1 MGNKCVVWQ
10 KQPWHGIFWS
20 TEMTVFSMVHGQVS
34 PRFWKQLAQM
44 YALVHGWSL
53 VALRFA
59 AQVAPLDEHSSLVFC
74 G

>member
-1 MGNKCVVWQ
+1 
-10 KQPWHGIFWS
+10 
-20 TEMTVFSMVHGQVS
+20 MTVFSMVHGQVS